1 MITKSTKK
9 TSKMAISKSTEAK
22 VDLVGS
28 ELGYKIISMKKKTLA
43 EQYKKMRNTQSLL
56 DKIQLLPSKIV
67 TIHQLY
73 YLIKLRKSNAKN
85 IEVMIPKYNIL
96 GCSGNFDKTY
106 RSLYQMKGMK
116 MMQDQMNDITADN
129 SSTKGFRTNILL
141 DFLVMTRE
149 HA

>member
-1 MITKSTKK
+1 MITKSAKK
-9 TSKMAISKSTEAK
+9 TSKMEISKSTEAK
-22 VDLVGS
+22 VDLVER
-28 ELGYKIISMKKKTLA
+28 ELGYKIISMKI
-43 EQYKKMRNTQSLL
+43 E
-56 DKIQLLPSKIV
+56 
-67 TIHQLY
+67 LY

-85 IEVMIPKYNIL
+85 TEVMIPKYNIL
-96 GCSGNFDKTY
+96 GCSDNFAKTC

>member
-1 MITKSTKK
+1 MILNSYVYQKNVGSKYAKRMMITKSAKK
-9 TSKMAISKSTEAK
+9 TSKMEISKSTEAK
-22 VDLVGS
+22 VDLVGR
-28 ELGYKIISMKKKTLA
+28 ELGYKIISMKI
-43 EQYKKMRNTQSLL
+43 E
-56 DKIQLLPSKIV
+56 
-67 TIHQLY
+67 LY

-85 IEVMIPKYNIL
+85 TEVMIPKYNIL
-96 GCSGNFDKTY
+96 GCSDNFAKTC